1 MEEEIDSNET
11 NPEIRRLKWLKK
23 KDVDSEEE
31 DEKERVEKEKEKEK
45 EVERK
50 KKQLERGLDRKKQE
64 LKKKDL
70 GASKADEK
78 KVEFNLEIIT
88 KKLKEIVENRL
99 PFLFIYIVS

>member
-1 MEEEIDSNET
+1 M
-11 NPEIRRLKWLKK
+11 KWLKK

-64 LKKKDL
+64 LKRKDL

-78 KVEFNLEIIT
+78 KIEFNMELIT
-88 KKLKEIVENRL
+88 KKLKEIVENRF
-99 PFLFIYIVS
+99 PFFNI